1 MNTENIHGEEVNI
14 KMPSKKDV
22 LNSIFLV
29 LSASTLLLAILLVIT
44 LIITNKINIVL
55 ILLTILIFLS
65 GFISAIVPYKNVA
78 KLVQS
83 KKVTDSI
90 LFAFWIM
97 GIITGLLVLSTIII
111 SLLNRIGF

>member
-22 LNSIFLV
+22 LNSTFLV

-44 LIITNKINIVL
+44 IITTKINIVL
-55 ILLTILIFLS
+55 ILLTILILFS

-78 KLVQS
+78 KLGQS
-83 KKVTDSI
+83 KKVIDSI

-97 GIITGLLVLSTIII
+97 GIIIGLFVLSTIII